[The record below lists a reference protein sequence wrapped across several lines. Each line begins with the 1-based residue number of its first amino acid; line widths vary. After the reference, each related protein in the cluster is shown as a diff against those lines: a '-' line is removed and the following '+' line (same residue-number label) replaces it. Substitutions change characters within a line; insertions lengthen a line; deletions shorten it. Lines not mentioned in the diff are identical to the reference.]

1 MRTSRFNGHFA
12 PVWMALP
19 ITGIHYNLWN
29 ADTLLFRKADK
40 FFGPFSTCTV
50 QNSLDNADAHLPLT
64 QVCPPPLIDSTTEH
78 FNTIGSHSSSL
89 WSAFLISIQQRRAL
103 ECSFVALN
111 STGMHCHA
119 YQKCTGSLRNT
130 DVSIIRTRSGSPIVS
145 AIEGFHCIPNKVCL
159 CLWLKLYVKCSCCDQ

>member
-1 MRTSRFNGHFA
+1 MRTSHFNGRFA
-12 PVWMALP
+12 PVRMALP
-19 ITGIHYNLWN
+19 ITGIHYHLWN

-89 WSAFLISIQQRRAL
+89 WSAFLASTQQGRAL

-119 YQKCTGSLRNT
+119 YQKCTGSLQNM
-130 DVSIIRTRSGSPIVS
+130 DVSIIRTHCGSPIMS

-159 CLWLKLYVKCSCCDQ
+159 CLWLKLYIKCSCCDQ